1 VTAEVDGFDGRFLE
15 TTWDFDA
22 GYFWFDQLE
31 RVGYFY
37 DKILALMVLADPTTY
52 FLGRDTDADIRRYQ
66 LNFASTFGPS
76 VTRFFGGLLGED
88 WTAIAPRAQAG
99 TVVYPD
105 ALEIEQGNMAGTP
118 LAPNASF
125 SIQLYA
131 AIFGMAYIPETYD
144 QDFLNH
150 SRIWVRGGAEEIA
163 IDPSL
168 PLVEYTDP
176 DSGLTYVAVSY
187 EDADGVEHGVGAL
200 LLKRATALAARA
212 ATDEQAAFE
221 LNSFIDNIDLVRRL
235 TWQLGFGAQP

>member
-1 VTAEVDGFDGRFLE
+1 FLE

-37 DKILALMVLADPTTY
+37 DKILALLVLADPTTY

-88 WTAIAPRAQAG
+88 WTAIAPRAQSG

-131 AIFGMAYIPETYD
+131 AVFGMAYIPETYD

-150 SRIWVRGGAEEIA
+150 S
-163 IDPSL
+163 
-168 PLVEYTDP
+168 
-176 DSGLTYVAVSY
+176 
-187 EDADGVEHGVGAL
+187 
-200 LLKRATALAARA
+200 
-212 ATDEQAAFE
+212 
-221 LNSFIDNIDLVRRL
+221 
-235 TWQLGFGAQP
+235 